1 VWTVLVKACQNSLT
15 TTKPFFGKTRRHNSS
30 KRLQW
35 VFHACTHTARSKTFG
50 HYNVEF
56 VDNEFKLL
64 NILVL
69 VEFKLS
75 IDYVELVDNKLN
87 YQI

>member
-1 VWTVLVKACQNSLT
+1 M
-15 TTKPFFGKTRRHNSS
+15 
-30 KRLQW
+30 
-35 VFHACTHTARSKTFG
+35 FHACTHTARSKTFG